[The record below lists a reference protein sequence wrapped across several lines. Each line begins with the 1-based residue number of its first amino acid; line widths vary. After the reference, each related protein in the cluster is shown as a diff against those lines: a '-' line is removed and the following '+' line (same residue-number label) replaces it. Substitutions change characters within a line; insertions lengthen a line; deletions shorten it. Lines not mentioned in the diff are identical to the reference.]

1 MDRVADQ
8 DVYKRVNG
16 ANSKFGRGLVRGLE
30 TTGHVGEILR
40 IIHMLRWAFPQ
51 SNFLCILQ
59 ILLDTHYFTMIYPI
73 LFIILNY
80 WALFI

>member
-30 TTGHVGEILR
+30 AIGHVGEVLH
-40 IIHMLRWAFPQ
+40 IIHMLMWVFP
-51 SNFLCILQ
+51 NQ
-59 ILLDTHYFTMIYPI
+59 IFSV
-73 LFIILNY
+73 F
-80 WALFI
+80 FKFS